1 MKTNKKRN
9 IKLEK
14 IKVSKLN
21 GQSKTAVKGGNAD
34 IEGCSNV
41 GGLLSLINGSDG
53 GCVYLND

>member
-21 GQSKTAVKGGNAD
+21 KPSKTAVKGGNAN

-41 GGLLSLINGSDG
+41 GGLMSLIFGANE
-53 GCVYLND
+53 GCRY

>member
-41 GGLLSLINGSDG
+41 GGLLSLIFGSEG
-53 GCVYLND
+53 GCRY